1 MRNTSP
7 DRAPRTSHKLVG
19 PWDSPGPPI
28 GATHPQPA
36 MAAGVARAT
45 GGSSAVRTPAR
56 YPAQAP
62 GTRTRRVAM
71 PIGKVRPGHREAA
84 QEGAAN
90 EPWKEQFFS
99 RAACSPPPA
108 DATTRLHDRRTGPDR
123 RARPAAASG
132 RRRRLDR
139 ERGGPGRGRAG
150 AARPAWRLSTIHAA
164 KGGTGRPPGGCK
176 RALERTFFSRAACSP
191 PRAVQGSKPF
201 SNGLAPRS
209 PATRAR
215 ISSKA
220 ADPSESQGKAA
231 DWRCIHAHFPVKN
244 QVIP

>member
-1 MRNTSP
+1 MDLPRCLDQVRR
-7 DRAPRTSHKLVG
+7 DRRSKQAI
-19 PWDSPGPPI
+19 PP
-28 GATHPQPA
+28 AD

-45 GGSSAVRTPAR
+45 GGSSAVRTPTR
-56 YPAQAP
+56 YPTRAP
-62 GTRTRRVAM
+62 GPFGPGGSQCRSGKFGRGTGRTPREGLQTDL
-71 PIGKVRPGHREAA
+71 GKIR
-84 QEGAAN
+84 
-90 EPWKEQFFS
+90 FFS
-99 RAACSPPPA
+99 RAACSPPSA
-108 DATTRLHDRRTGPDR
+108 DATTRLHDRRAGPDR
-123 RARPAAASG
+123 RARPAAASD

-139 ERGGPGRGRAG
+139 ERGGPGRGVRSL
-150 AARPAWRLSTIHAA
+150 ARPAWRRATIHAA
-164 KGGTGRPPGGCK
+164 KGAPGDRRGAANEPWKERSFQGR
-176 RALERTFFSRAACSP
+176 LAAP

-220 ADPSESQGKAA
+220 AAPAESQGRSA